1 MTDSSDSENW
11 PSDHNQPQSITVSV
25 CCEQDDESTEYDA
38 DWMVDAIPLDK
49 KFDVLLLAVH
59 QNPFSQWL
67 KQPEY
72 HNGKHDFIK
81 GFTREQ
87 LEKIIHE
94 LQSYVDKMPTC
105 TPSEAAPSPL
115 PNPKRARLENGEP
128 GEKLCEEER
137 E

>member
-1 MTDSSDSENW
+1 MSDSSDTESW
-11 PSDHNQPQSITVSV
+11 PSDRNEPQSVTVSV
-25 CCEQDDESTEYDA
+25 WCEQDDESTDYDA

-49 KFDVLLLAVH
+49 KYDVLLLAVH
-59 QNPFSQWL
+59 QNQFTQWL

-72 HNGKHDFIK
+72 HNGKHEFIK
-81 GFTREQ
+81 CFNREQ

-94 LQSYVDKMPTC
+94 LQSYVDKLPAEAEA
-105 TPSEAAPSPL
+105 TPPS
-115 PNPKRARLENGEP
+115 PNPKRVRLEKGEP

>member
-1 MTDSSDSENW
+1 MTDSSDTENW
-11 PSDHNQPQSITVSV
+11 PSRHNQPQSVTVSV
-25 CCEQDDESTEYDA
+25 YCEQDDEPTDYDA
-38 DWMVDAIPLDK
+38 DWMVDAVPLNVK
-49 KFDVLLLAVH
+49 YDVLLLAVH
-59 QNPFSQWL
+59 QNPFSKWV
-67 KQPEY
+67 KRPEY
-72 HNGKHDFIK
+72 RHRKYQFIAP
-81 GFTREQ
+81 FNREQ

-115 PNPKRARLENGEP
+115 PNPKRVRLENGEP